1 MRAQSRSSADMSESF
16 VVPDGFAVN
25 VVGYISGSMGIS
37 VAAQSTIAALVSA
50 GVPVAVA
57 DMRLWHGIPRLAEP
71 GRDWMF
77 AEYELG
83 SRRRLPH
90 PITLIHMNPKGGQV
104 VRATHPRWFADTYT
118 CSVPFWELPGLQKRW
133 RSLLSSYDAVLAP
146 TTFIQSAISSSVQTP
161 VTLFP
166 LAVDEPAV
174 EPVARDEFGIP
185 SGRTAFVAS
194 WDPGG
199 GTQRKN
205 GLGVLRAF
213 QRALEAGADAT
224 LVIKLAGKE
233 EPPEL
238 ADAIARTSGDRIVV
252 IRDYLPYERLL
263 GLYAACDVYV
273 SLHRAEGLGLGMQE
287 AMLLG
292 VPVIATGW
300 SGNMDFMDNASAAL
314 VGYSMIPVVD
324 DQPEYAARK
333 FAEPQYWADPNLDD
347 AAEKMLQLSR
357 DPELRAR
364 IGEAG
369 KARMRAYREDWLQ
382 SAPDVLRGIYQTRV
396 AV

>member
-1 MRAQSRSSADMSESF
+1 MGESF
-16 VVPDGFAVN
+16 VVPEGFGVN
-25 VVGYISGSMGIS
+25 VVGYVSGSMGIS
-37 VAAQSTIAALVSA
+37 VAARSTVAALVSA

-57 DMRLWHGIPRLAEP
+57 DMRLWHGIPRLTGEP
-71 GRDWMF
+71 GPDRRF
-77 AEYELG
+77 AALEVD
-83 SRRRLPH
+83 SVRNLPH

-104 VRATHPRWFADTYT
+104 VRAMHPRWFAGTYT
-118 CSVPFWELPGLQKRW
+118 CSVPFWELSGLQKRW

-146 TTFIQSAISSSVQTP
+146 TTFIQDAINASVQTP
-161 VTLFP
+161 ATLFP
-166 LAVDEPAV
+166 LAVDEPTV
-174 EPVARDEFGIP
+174 EPVTRAEFGIP
-185 SGRTAFVAS
+185 SGRAAFVAS

-205 GLGVLRAF
+205 GLGVLGAF
-213 QRALEAGADAT
+213 QRALESGADAT

-238 ADAIARTSGDRIVV
+238 AEAIVRASGDRIIV
-252 IRDYLPYERLL
+252 IRDYLSYERLL

-300 SGNMDFMDNASAAL
+300 SGNMDFMDRESAAL
-314 VGYSMIPVVD
+314 VDYSMIPVVD

-333 FAEPQYWADPNLDD
+333 FAEPQYWADPDLDD
-347 AAEKMLQLSR
+347 AAAKMLQLSR

-369 KARMRAYREDWLQ
+369 RARMSAYREDWLRTT
-382 SAPDVLRGIYQTRV
+382 PGVLRGIY
-396 AV
+396 

>member
-1 MRAQSRSSADMSESF
+1 MAESC
-16 VVPDGFAVN
+16 VVPDGFGVN
-25 VVGYISGSMGIS
+25 VVGYVSGNMGIS
-37 VAAQSTIAALVSA
+37 VAARCTVAALVKA

-57 DMRLWHGIPRLAEP
+57 DMRLWHGIPRLAGEP
-71 GRDWMF
+71 GGDRTF
-77 AEYELG
+77 AELEVR
-83 SRRRLPH
+83 SVRRLPH
-90 PITLIHMNPKGGQV
+90 PITLVHMNPKGGQV

-118 CSVPFWELPGLQKRW
+118 CSVPFWELSGLQKRW

-146 TTFIQSAISSSVQTP
+146 TTFIENAISSSSVQTP

-166 LAVDEPAV
+166 LAADEPVV

-185 SGRTAFVAS
+185 SGRAAFVAS

-199 GTQRKN
+199 GSQRKN
-205 GLGVLRAF
+205 GLGILAAF
-213 QRALEAGADAT
+213 RRALELGADAT
-224 LVIKLAGKE
+224 LVIKLAGKR

-238 ADAIARTSGDRIVV
+238 ADAIAQLSDDRIVV

-287 AMLLG
+287 AMLLAI
-292 VPVIATGW
+292 PVIATGW
-300 SGNMDFMDNASAAL
+300 SGNMDFMDPASAAI

-324 DQPEYAARK
+324 DQPEYAPRK
-333 FAEPQYWADPNLDD
+333 FAEPQYWADPDLDD
-347 AAEKMLQLSR
+347 AAEKIFELSR
-357 DPELRAR
+357 DPELRSR

-369 KARMRAYREDWLQ
+369 RARMRAYRDQWLE
-382 SAPDVLRGIYQTRV
+382 SAPGVLSGIYQRLM
-396 AV
+396 AA